1 MKVPPAYSL
10 LRAGSVR
17 VAIRRDLV
25 ADLGPWLLA
34 PHFLLPPGA
43 EALASG
49 RGAAYRVGLANGLRV
64 VVRVC
69 RRGGLMARFV
79 RETYFG
85 LRPRPLRELSLT
97 AEARRRGVAAAE
109 VLAARVEGRL
119 TYRGAVITSEVPS
132 AITLLEALRRA
143 PDAAARQVLA
153 ASAGRAIAT
162 LHAAGVF
169 HADLNLT
176 NILVH
181 PGAAG
186 TAIALL
192 DFDRAR
198 LLSGPLTPA
207 ARRRNLRRLARS
219 LAKLDPGRRLAG
231 PEERRAFRDA
241 YAAGGATCGS
251 SAGREASCA
260 S

>member
-1 MKVPPAYSL
+1 V
-10 LRAGSVR
+10 LRAGAVR
-17 VAIRRDLV
+17 AAIRRDLV
-25 ADLGPWLLA
+25 AELGPWLLA
-34 PHFLLPPGA
+34 PRLVLPPGA
-43 EALASG
+43 EPLASG
-49 RGAAYRVGLANGLRV
+49 RGAAYRVGLATGRRV
-64 VVRVC
+64 VVRIC
-69 RRGGLMARFV
+69 RRGGLVARFV

-85 LRPRPLRELSLT
+85 LRPRPLRELGVT

-119 TYRGAVITSEVPS
+119 AYRGALVTSEVPAS
-132 AITLLEALRRA
+132 ATLLDALRTADGPARRA
-143 PDAAARQVLA
+143 LA
-153 ASAGRAIAT
+153 ASAGRAIAA

-181 PGAAG
+181 PGPAG
-186 TAIALL
+186 AAIALL

-198 LLSGPLTPA
+198 LRSGPLSAA
-207 ARRRNLRRLARS
+207 ARRRNLRRLGRS
-219 LAKLDPGRRLAG
+219 LAKLDPARRLAG

-241 YAAGGATCGS
+241 YASHDPAAGG
-251 SAGREASCA
+251 EVPCA